1 MARLPRLT
9 LAGYPH
15 HVVQRGNNRQAIFSS
30 ASDYQVLLDLLQE
43 SASRFSVAIH
53 AYVLMANHFHL
64 LVSPDT
70 AEGVPQ
76 LMQTVGRRYVRYF
89 NDAQGRSGTL
99 WEGRY
104 RSTVIQPD
112 RYLLPCMAYMDLN
125 PVRAGM
131 VVQADEY
138 PWSSYGHYAGVRV
151 DKLVTAPPLYWA
163 LGNTPF
169 AREIAYVDMV
179 RTGIS
184 GEQQVALTD
193 SVMGGWALGDANF
206 VDKLQKIV
214 PRRVKKS
221 TPGRPVKT
229 PILSN

>member
-43 SASRFSVAIH
+43 SASRLAVAVH

-64 LVSPDT
+64 LVTPDT
-70 AEGVPQ
+70 ADGVPQ
-76 LMQTVGRRYVRYF
+76 LMQGVGRRYVRYF
-89 NDAQGRSGTL
+89 NDAQRRSGTL

-112 RYLLPCMAYMDLN
+112 RYLLPCMAYVDLN

-131 VVQADEY
+131 VVQAEEY

-151 DKLVTAPPLYWA
+151 DKLVTAHALYWE

-169 AREIAYVDMV
+169 AREVAYVEMV
-179 RTGIS
+179 RAGIS
-184 GEQQVALTD
+184 GEQQAALTD

-206 VDKLQKIV
+206 VENLQKIV

-221 TPGRPVKT
+221 TPGRPARS
-229 PILSN
+229 PILNN

>member
-30 ASDYQVLLDLLQE
+30 ATDYQVLLDLLHE
-43 SASRFSVAIH
+43 SAHRLAVAVH
-53 AYVLMANHFHL
+53 AYVLMPNHFHL
-64 LVSPDT
+64 LVTPDT
-70 AEGVPQ
+70 ADGVPQ

-99 WEGRY
+99 WDGRY
-104 RSTVIQPD
+104 RSTVLQPD
-112 RYLLPCMAYMDLN
+112 HYLLPCMAYMDLN

-131 VVQADEY
+131 VVQAEEY

-151 DKLVTAPPLYWA
+151 DKLITAHALYWA

-169 AREIAYVDMV
+169 AREVAYVDMV
-179 RTGIS
+179 RSGIS
-184 GEQQVALTD
+184 EVQQMALTD
-193 SVMGGWALGDANF
+193 SAMGGWALGDTNF
-206 VDKLQKIV
+206 VQSLQKIV

-221 TPGRPVKT
+221 APGRPARS
-229 PILSN
+229 PILNK